1 MTPRYMPSVS
11 CRCRFP
17 MGLVSSVSSRTRGI
31 RARALLHAEDMI
43 AITKPLLSRLRSNAT
58 CRWRVGASWRWR
70 CRRSRGRP
78 NHIARRPR
86 AALQTGVTE
95 YGLVGGENRFNRIS
109 ICVLA
114 RNKSRSETLSS
125 CWSPVAPE
133 APEGL
138 PGPVNAS
145 CEHSGINDLT
155 QIFFWRAR
163 PPRRPLSIQV
173 RPIAADVD
181 YRRIRANRANWTH
194 HGLERVDLETPWE
207 PLPLFR
213 SS

>member
-1 MTPRYMPSVS
+1 MSLPHGFGIVCIEQDPRDTSP
-11 CRCRFP
+11 
-17 MGLVSSVSSRTRGI
+17 
-31 RARALLHAEDMI
+31 RASAPGGCDCDHKTA
-43 AITKPLLSRLRSNAT
+43 AKPLAIQCDLPLPRRA
-58 CRWRVGASWRWR
+58 GASWRWR

-78 NHIARRPR
+78 NHIARKPR
-86 AALQTGVTE
+86 AALQTGVKE
-95 YGLVGGENRFNRIS
+95 YGLVGGKNRFNRVS

-145 CEHSGINDLT
+145 CEHFGINDLP

-207 PLPLFR
+207 PPPLFR